1 MRRVALASAVSV
13 LVGLAFAPLAQ
24 ASPYDRWCGTSQDGW
39 VVGPDN
45 ANNETQWIVN
55 GPWHIQM
62 TNGHA
67 QAPAL
72 LKRFPVQEFDT
83 HIPLREVPCLL
94 AQGIATSASE
104 KWPYW
109 GNGAGPVHVSVG
121 TSGGLVRLGLYHCTS
136 KSLEAPKAAK
146 VTCSTRFRGSSII
159 GVFTISDNPY
169 YS

>member
-1 MRRVALASAVSV
+1 MRRAGLASALSV
-13 LVGLAFAPLAQ
+13 LVCLALAPFAQ
-24 ASPYDRWCGTSQDGW
+24 ASPYNRWCGTSQDGW
-39 VVGPDN
+39 VVGPSN
-45 ANNETQWIVN
+45 ANNETQWVVN

-62 TNGHA
+62 RNGHA
-67 QAPAL
+67 QAPVL
-72 LKRFPVQEFDT
+72 LKRFPVQEFGT

-94 AQGIATSASE
+94 AQGIASSASE

-109 GNGAGPVHVSVG
+109 SNGAGTVHVSVG

-136 KSLEAPKAAK
+136 KSLEAPNVAQ
-146 VTCSTRFRGSSII
+146 VTCSTRFRGSGII

>member
-1 MRRVALASAVSV
+1 MSLLA
-13 LVGLAFAPLAQ
+13 GLAFAPLAQ
-24 ASPYDRWCGTSQDGW
+24 ASSYDHWCGTSHDGW
-39 VVGPDN
+39 VVGPSD
-45 ANNETQWIVN
+45 ANNETQWVVN

-62 TNGHA
+62 ANEHA
-67 QAPAL
+67 QALGL
-72 LKRFPVQEFDT
+72 LKRFPVQEFNT

-109 GNGAGPVHVSVG
+109 GNGAGPVHVTFG
-121 TSGGLVRLGLYHCTS
+121 TSGGPVHLGLYHCTS
-136 KSLEAPKAAK
+136 KSLEAPRVAK
-146 VTCSTRFRGSSII
+146 VTCSTRFRGGSII

>member
-1 MRRVALASAVSV
+1 MRRFALASAVSM
-13 LVGLAFAPLAQ
+13 LAGLAFAPLAQ
-24 ASPYDRWCGTSQDGW
+24 ASPYNRWCGTSRDGW
-39 VVGPDN
+39 VVGPSD
-45 ANNETQWIVN
+45 ANNETQWVVN

-72 LKRFPVQEFDT
+72 LKRFPVQEFNT
-83 HIPLREVPCLL
+83 HISLREVPCLL

-109 GNGAGPVHVSVG
+109 GNGAGLVHVSVG
-121 TSGGLVRLGLYHCTS
+121 TSGGLVRLGLYRCTS
-136 KSLEAPKAAK
+136 KSLEAPEAAE
-146 VTCSTRFRGSSII
+146 VTCSTRFRGSSIT